1 MHTRTMP
8 DTRSPFARAAR
19 NLAICTLVL
28 VVGAAWAQPPGFVA
42 ILGLT
47 PDVEAGAQ
55 IAANV
60 CSECHGETGNGT
72 DPAVPRLGG
81 QVHPYLVIQLWNFR
95 DGGRPGT
102 EMPEIAADL
111 TDQDIADVAAYFA
124 AQTASAPPYE
134 PENPMLV
141 EQGAMTF
148 NLGNHDNGLI
158 ACAVCHGT
166 SGEGVAQLGIP
177 RIMGQSPEYLREV
190 LHEFA
195 MLPNLGV
202 PQVSAMTIVANALTD
217 AELAAVVEYL
227 SSQPWGQAP

>member
-1 MHTRTMP
+1 MHTREMFGA
-8 DTRSPFARAAR
+8 RSPLVHAPRYLMAC
-19 NLAICTLVL
+19 ILVL
-28 VVGAAWAQPPGFVA
+28 LLGAAWAQPPGFVA

-47 PDVEAGAQ
+47 PDIEAGAQ

-60 CSECHGETGNGT
+60 CSECHGDTGNGT

-134 PENPMLV
+134 PQNAMLAERGGMV
-141 EQGAMTF
+141 F
-148 NLGNHDNGLI
+148 NLGNHENGLI

-166 SGEGVAQLGIP
+166 SGEGVAQLWIP
-177 RIMGQSPEYLREV
+177 RIMGQSPEYLRAT

-195 MLPNLGV
+195 VLPNLGV

-217 AELAAVVEYL
+217 AEMAAVVEYL